1 MLFFYVRHGD
11 PTYSP
16 DALTPLGRRQAEAVG
31 RRLARFGLDRI
42 YASTSTRA
50 IQTAEPASEMLKLP
64 ITQLDWCNESHAW
77 RDYAITMDDG
87 RHTWCFSFKEIQQIF
102 SDQSV
107 QDLGTAWFTD
117 ERLAKYD
124 FGKGEERI
132 CQESDAFF
140 AELGYQRVGK
150 SGVYQVTKPNN
161 NERVALF
168 AHQGFGLAFLS
179 HLLHIP
185 YPTFVTHFDISH
197 SNMTVIDFAERDGFA
212 VPKVLTWSSDG
223 HLYAENLPTAYHGN
237 QRVKF

>member
-50 IQTAEPASEMLKLP
+50 IQTAEPAAEMLKLP

-77 RDYAITMDDG
+77 RDYAIEYEPG
-87 RHTWCFSFKEIQQIF
+87 KRTWCFARRDIQNIF
-102 SDQSV
+102 NETAIQEMGDQ
-107 QDLGTAWFTD
+107 WYTD
-117 ERLAKYD
+117 PRLTEYH
-124 FGKGEERI
+124 FENGEERI
-132 CQESDAFF
+132 RRESDAFF

-150 SGVYQVTKPNN
+150 SGVYQVTKSNS
-161 NERVALF
+161 ERVALF
-168 AHQGFGLAFLS
+168 AHQGFGMAFLS

-185 YPTFVTHFDISH
+185 YPVFTTHFDISH
-197 SNMTVIDFAERDGFA
+197 SNLTVIEFAERDGFA

-223 HLYAENLPTAYHGN
+223 HLYAENLPTAYNNSKHL
-237 QRVKF
+237 RY

>member
-50 IQTAEPASEMLKLP
+50 IQTAEPAAEMLKLP

-77 RDYAITMDDG
+77 QDYAIEYEPG
-87 RHTWCFSFKEIQQIF
+87 KRTWCFARRDIQNIF
-102 SDQSV
+102 NETAIQEMGDQ
-107 QDLGTAWFTD
+107 WYTD
-117 ERLAKYD
+117 PRLTEYH
-124 FGKGEERI
+124 FENGEERI
-132 CQESDAFF
+132 RRESDAFF

-150 SGVYQVTKPNN
+150 SGVYQVTKSNS
-161 NERVALF
+161 ERVALF
-168 AHQGFGLAFLS
+168 AHQGFGMAFLS

-185 YPTFVTHFDISH
+185 YPVFTTHFDISH
-197 SNMTVIDFAERDGFA
+197 SNLTVIEFAERDGFA

-223 HLYAENLPTAYHGN
+223 HLYAENLPTAYNNSKHL
-237 QRVKF
+237 RY

>member
-50 IQTAEPASEMLKLP
+50 IQTAEPAAEMLKLP

-77 RDYAITMDDG
+77 NDYAIEYEPG
-87 RHTWCFSFKEIQQIF
+87 KRTWCFARRNIQEIFTETAIQDMG
-102 SDQSV
+102 DQWYTDPRLV
-107 QDLGTAWFTD
+107 Q
-117 ERLAKYD
+117 YD

-132 CQESDAFF
+132 RRESDAFF
-140 AELGYQRVGK
+140 AELVYQRVCK
-150 SGVYQVTKPNN
+150 SGFYQVTKSNH
-161 NERVALF
+161 ERVALF
-168 AHQGFGLAFLS
+168 AHQGFGMAFLS

-185 YPTFVTHFDISH
+185 YPVFTTHFDISH
-197 SNMTVIDFAERDGFA
+197 SNLTVIEFAEKDGFA

-223 HLYAENLPTAYHGN
+223 PLYAENLPTAYNNSKHL
-237 QRVKF
+237 RY

>member
-64 ITQLDWCNESHAW
+64 IEQLDWCNEGHVW
-77 RDYAITMDDG
+77 MDYAIKIG
-87 RHTWCFSFKEIQQIF
+87 EGHRTWCFQYPEIHKIFTEPAVQELGQQ
-102 SDQSV
+102 
-107 QDLGTAWFTD
+107 WYTD
-117 ERLAKYD
+117 PRLAPYD
-124 FGKGEERI
+124 FGKGEERVHR
-132 CQESDAFF
+132 ESDAFF
-140 AELGYQRVGK
+140 ASLGYQRVGK
-150 SGVYQVTKPNN
+150 SGVYQVTKSNS
-161 NERVALF
+161 ERVAMF
-168 AHQGFGLAFLS
+168 AHHGFGVAFMA

-197 SNMTVIDFAERDGFA
+197 SNLTVIDFVERDGFA

-223 HLYAENLPTAYHGN
+223 HLYAENLPTAYQGN
-237 QRVKF
+237 PRVKF

>member
-64 ITQLDWCNESHAW
+64 ITQLDWCNEGHAW
-77 RDYAITMDDG
+77 NDYAIEYEPG
-87 RHTWCFSFKEIQQIF
+87 KRTWCFARADIQKIF
-102 SDQSV
+102 SEQAIQDMGDQ
-107 QDLGTAWFTD
+107 WYTD
-117 ERLAKYD
+117 ERLAQYH
-124 FGKGEERI
+124 FEKGEERI
-132 CQESDAFF
+132 RRESDAFF
-140 AELGYQRVGK
+140 AELGYRRVGK
-150 SGVYQVTKPNN
+150 SGVYQVEKHND
-161 NERVALF
+161 ERVALF

-179 HLLHIP
+179 QLLHIP
-185 YPTFVTHFDISH
+185 YPVFTTHFDISH
-197 SNMTVIDFAERDGFA
+197 SNLTVIEFAEKDGFA

-223 HLYAENLPTAYHGN
+223 HLYAEDLPTAYN
-237 QRVKF
+237 NSKKLRY